1 MASGCRL
8 ERFQPIEGGFQ
19 RNQPHFKLRNIQ
31 LSRDHESMKE
41 VSKMQLETISSN
53 QRLHGAEGVALGKSL
68 GWHLWGPG
76 FYLQHYR
83 RKKINTGDQGTLVIL
98 KSNTFH
104 FKIKKLGSETLS
116 FKTLR
121 DRNASVEIHPS
132 YIPIHF
138 HFSWYHQ
145 KSLFIKH
152 LRSVSYLYSDDLHI
166 TNEKWVSGF
175 F

>member
-1 MASGCRL
+1 MFSTYWGRISKESTTLQAEEHPTQQRSRINERGEQNATWNHQLKSKTARSWGC
-8 ERFQPIEGGFQ
+8 GF
-19 RNQPHFKLRNIQ
+19 RE
-31 LSRDHESMKE
+31 ESW
-41 VSKMQLETISSN
+41 L
-53 QRLHGAEGVALGKSL
+53 ALMRSWVL
-68 GWHLWGPG
+68 PPA
-76 FYLQHYR
+76 LQK
-83 RKKINTGDQGTLVIL
+83 KKINTGDQGTLVIL